1 MTKGIKIIG
10 SLLLLSSLAFAEVDF
25 RNAELPEV
33 VKAQVES
40 EIKNHCPRMYKAE
53 YIPITSFFQ
62 TKEGGI
68 TEYVVS
74 SNERGY
80 AVNDPFWDFDVVV
93 KYYDYQNVIMTTEFI
108 SRGDCW

>member
-1 MTKGIKIIG
+1 MNMGISIIG
-10 SLLLLSSLAFAEVDF
+10 SLLLLSNLAFAEVDF
-25 RNAELPEV
+25 RNAELPEL

-40 EIKNHCPRMYKAE
+40 EIMNHCPRMYKAE
-53 YIPITSFFQ
+53 YIPITSIFQ

-68 TEYVVS
+68 TEYIVS
-74 SNERGY
+74 SNDRGY

-93 KYYDYQNVIMTTEFI
+93 KYYGHQNLIMSAEFI